1 MIQYFIK
8 FEWKQFFRS
17 SYWQKSIALNILMGF
32 LALYFMLTFL
42 VLGISIYPLLKKQ
55 FPESDP
61 LIMVNGFLFYWFL
74 GDLVM
79 RFFLQKLPVMNIKPL
94 LALPIKRSKILNYV
108 LGKSAISFFNFLP
121 LFAIIPF
128 GVILIFEDYRK
139 TNPTD
144 LIEAPKIGRKLPD
157 TLSVQKEEIDPAE
170 LDAINTLL
178 EETLAAMDQS
188 RIDEGALL
196 SEEFSLRIA
205 NIHQLLQQVIDMDAA
220 RMGGIKPRLEKALSD
235 ITAPIDQNR
244 LEQELIY
251 YIEKYDITEEKVRLA
266 GHLDYFSETQSSSES
281 QGKKLGFIAQEIG
294 REINTL
300 GSKANFAPMQQL
312 VVQMKDELEKIKEQL
327 LNAL

>member
-1 MIQYFIK
+1 MTGYGKRVLQLSDKKISLEIK
-8 FEWKQFFRS
+8 SLNSKGLDLNMRIPS
-17 SYWQKSIALNILMGF
+17 SYREHELSFRKRVSATLERGKIDFGLFIEQTGGTAAAVINQEVVKAYMAQLGAIA
-32 LALYFMLTFL
+32 AAT
-42 VLGISIYPLLKKQ
+42 PDQ
-55 FPESDP
+55 
-61 LIMVNGFLFYWFL
+61 
-74 GDLVM
+74 
-79 RFFLQKLPVMNIKPL
+79 L
-94 LALPIKRSKILNYV
+94 LALSL
-108 LGKSAISFFNFLP
+108 
-121 LFAIIPF
+121 
-128 GVILIFEDYRK
+128 
-139 TNPTD
+139 
-144 LIEAPKIGRKLPD
+144 KLPD

-170 LDAINTLL
+170 LEAINTLL
-178 EETLAAMDQS
+178 ENTLQAMDQS
-188 RIDEGALL
+188 RVDEGVLL

-205 NIHQLLQQVIDMDAA
+205 NIHQLLQQVIAMDED

>member
-1 MIQYFIK
+1 MIKSMTGYGKRVLPLSDKKISLEIK
-8 FEWKQFFRS
+8 SLNSKGLDLNMRIPS
-17 SYWQKSIALNILMGF
+17 SYREHELSFRKRVSATLERGKIDFGLFIEQTGGTAAAVINQEVVQAYMAQLGVIA
-32 LALYFMLTFL
+32 AAT
-42 VLGISIYPLLKKQ
+42 PDQ
-55 FPESDP
+55 
-61 LIMVNGFLFYWFL
+61 
-74 GDLVM
+74 
-79 RFFLQKLPVMNIKPL
+79 L
-94 LALPIKRSKILNYV
+94 LALSL
-108 LGKSAISFFNFLP
+108 
-121 LFAIIPF
+121 
-128 GVILIFEDYRK
+128 
-139 TNPTD
+139 
-144 LIEAPKIGRKLPD
+144 KLPD

-170 LDAINTLL
+170 WEAINTLL
-178 EETLAAMDQS
+178 EETLFAMDQS
-188 RIDEGALL
+188 RVDEGALL

-205 NIHQLLQQVIDMDAA
+205 NIHQLLQQVIGMDAD

>member
-1 MIQYFIK
+1 MTGYGKRVLSLSDKKISLEIK
-8 FEWKQFFRS
+8 SLNSKGLDLNMRIPS
-17 SYWQKSIALNILMGF
+17 SYREHELSFRKRVSATLERGKIDFG
-32 LALYFMLTFL
+32 
-42 VLGISIYPLLKKQ
+42 
-55 FPESDP
+55 
-61 LIMVNGFLFYWFL
+61 LFIEQTGGAAAAVINQEVVQAYMAQL
-74 GDLVM
+74 EAITAATPD
-79 RFFLQKLPVMNIKPL
+79 QL
-94 LALPIKRSKILNYV
+94 LALSL
-108 LGKSAISFFNFLP
+108 
-121 LFAIIPF
+121 
-128 GVILIFEDYRK
+128 
-139 TNPTD
+139 
-144 LIEAPKIGRKLPD
+144 KLPD

-205 NIHQLLQQVIDMDAA
+205 NIHQLLHQVIDMDAA

>member
-1 MIQYFIK
+1 MIKSMTGYGKRVLQLSDKKISLEIK
-8 FEWKQFFRS
+8 SLNSKGLDLNIRIPS
-17 SYWQKSIALNILMGF
+17 SYREHELSFRKRVSATLERGKIDFGLFIEQTGGTAAAVINQDVVQAYMAQLGAIAP
-32 LALYFMLTFL
+32 AT
-42 VLGISIYPLLKKQ
+42 PDQ
-55 FPESDP
+55 
-61 LIMVNGFLFYWFL
+61 
-74 GDLVM
+74 
-79 RFFLQKLPVMNIKPL
+79 L
-94 LALPIKRSKILNYV
+94 LALSL
-108 LGKSAISFFNFLP
+108 
-121 LFAIIPF
+121 
-128 GVILIFEDYRK
+128 
-139 TNPTD
+139 
-144 LIEAPKIGRKLPD
+144 KLPD

-170 LDAINTLL
+170 LEAINALL
-178 EETLAAMDQS
+178 EETLLAMDQS
-188 RIDEGALL
+188 RVDEGALL

-205 NIHQLLQQVIDMDAA
+205 NIRQLLQDVIGMDSD

-235 ITAPIDQNR
+235 FTAPIDQNR

-266 GHLDYFSETQSSSES
+266 GHLDYFMETLSAAQS

>member
-1 MIQYFIK
+1 MIKSMTGYGKRVLQLSDKKISLEIK
-8 FEWKQFFRS
+8 SLNSKGLDLNIRIPS
-17 SYWQKSIALNILMGF
+17 SYREHELSFRKRVSATLERGKIDFGLFIEQTGGTAAAVINQDVVQAYMAQLGAIAP
-32 LALYFMLTFL
+32 AT
-42 VLGISIYPLLKKQ
+42 PDQ
-55 FPESDP
+55 
-61 LIMVNGFLFYWFL
+61 
-74 GDLVM
+74 
-79 RFFLQKLPVMNIKPL
+79 L
-94 LALPIKRSKILNYV
+94 LALSL
-108 LGKSAISFFNFLP
+108 
-121 LFAIIPF
+121 
-128 GVILIFEDYRK
+128 
-139 TNPTD
+139 
-144 LIEAPKIGRKLPD
+144 KLPD

-170 LDAINTLL
+170 LEAINSLL
-178 EETLAAMDQS
+178 EETLLAMDQS
-188 RIDEGALL
+188 RVDEGALL

-205 NIHQLLQQVIDMDAA
+205 NIRQLLQDVIGMDSD
-220 RMGGIKPRLEKALSD
+220 RMAGIKPRLEKALSD

-266 GHLDYFSETQSSSES
+266 GHLDYFNETQSSSES

>member
-1 MIQYFIK
+1 MTGYGKRVLSLSDKKISLEIK
-8 FEWKQFFRS
+8 SLNSKGLDLNIRIPS
-17 SYWQKSIALNILMGF
+17 SYREHELSFRKRVSATLERGKIDFGLFIEQTGGAAAAVINQEVVQAYMAQLEAIA
-32 LALYFMLTFL
+32 AAT
-42 VLGISIYPLLKKQ
+42 PDQ
-55 FPESDP
+55 
-61 LIMVNGFLFYWFL
+61 
-74 GDLVM
+74 
-79 RFFLQKLPVMNIKPL
+79 L
-94 LALPIKRSKILNYV
+94 LALSL
-108 LGKSAISFFNFLP
+108 
-121 LFAIIPF
+121 
-128 GVILIFEDYRK
+128 
-139 TNPTD
+139 
-144 LIEAPKIGRKLPD
+144 KLPD

-196 SEEFSLRIA
+196 SEEFSLRIN
-205 NIHQLLQQVIDMDAA
+205 NIHQLLRQVIDMDAE

>member
-1 MIQYFIK
+1 MIKSMTGYGKRVLQLSDKKISLEIK
-8 FEWKQFFRS
+8 SLNSKGLDLNMRIPS
-17 SYWQKSIALNILMGF
+17 SYREHELSFRKRVSATLERGKIDFGLFIEQTGGTAAAVINQEVVKAYMAQLGAIA
-32 LALYFMLTFL
+32 AAT
-42 VLGISIYPLLKKQ
+42 PDQ
-55 FPESDP
+55 
-61 LIMVNGFLFYWFL
+61 
-74 GDLVM
+74 
-79 RFFLQKLPVMNIKPL
+79 L
-94 LALPIKRSKILNYV
+94 LALSL
-108 LGKSAISFFNFLP
+108 
-121 LFAIIPF
+121 
-128 GVILIFEDYRK
+128 
-139 TNPTD
+139 
-144 LIEAPKIGRKLPD
+144 KLPD

-170 LDAINTLL
+170 LEAINTLL
-178 EETLAAMDQS
+178 EDTLRAMDQS
-188 RIDEGALL
+188 RVDEGVLL

-205 NIHQLLQQVIDMDAA
+205 NIHQLLQQVIAMDED

-251 YIEKYDITEEKVRLA
+251 YIEKYDITEEKVRLV

>member
-1 MIQYFIK
+1 MIKSMTGYGKRVLSLSDKKISLEIK
-8 FEWKQFFRS
+8 SLNSKGLDLNMRIPS
-17 SYWQKSIALNILMGF
+17 SYREHELSFRKRVSATLERGKIDFGLFIEQTGGAAAAVINQEVVQAYMAQLGAIA
-32 LALYFMLTFL
+32 AAT
-42 VLGISIYPLLKKQ
+42 PDQ
-55 FPESDP
+55 
-61 LIMVNGFLFYWFL
+61 
-74 GDLVM
+74 
-79 RFFLQKLPVMNIKPL
+79 L
-94 LALPIKRSKILNYV
+94 LALSL
-108 LGKSAISFFNFLP
+108 
-121 LFAIIPF
+121 
-128 GVILIFEDYRK
+128 
-139 TNPTD
+139 
-144 LIEAPKIGRKLPD
+144 KLPD

-170 LDAINTLL
+170 LEAINSLL
-178 EETLAAMDQS
+178 EETLLAMDQS
-188 RIDEGALL
+188 RVDEGALL

-205 NIHQLLQQVIDMDAA
+205 NIRQLLQDVIGMDSD
-220 RMGGIKPRLEKALSD
+220 RMAGIKPRLEKALSD

>member
-1 MIQYFIK
+1 MIKSMTGYGKRVLQLSDKKISLEIK
-8 FEWKQFFRS
+8 SLNSKGLDLNIRIPS
-17 SYWQKSIALNILMGF
+17 SYREHELSFRKRVSATLERGKIDFGLFIEQTGGTAAAVINQDVVQAYMAQLGAIAP
-32 LALYFMLTFL
+32 AT
-42 VLGISIYPLLKKQ
+42 PDQ
-55 FPESDP
+55 
-61 LIMVNGFLFYWFL
+61 
-74 GDLVM
+74 
-79 RFFLQKLPVMNIKPL
+79 L
-94 LALPIKRSKILNYV
+94 LALSL
-108 LGKSAISFFNFLP
+108 
-121 LFAIIPF
+121 
-128 GVILIFEDYRK
+128 
-139 TNPTD
+139 
-144 LIEAPKIGRKLPD
+144 KLPD

-170 LDAINTLL
+170 LEAINALL
-178 EETLAAMDQS
+178 EETLLAMDQS
-188 RIDEGALL
+188 RVDEGALL

-205 NIHQLLQQVIDMDAA
+205 NIRQLLQDVIGMDSD

-266 GHLDYFSETQSSSES
+266 GHLDYFMETLSAAKS

>member
-1 MIQYFIK
+1 MTGYGKRVLQLSDKKISLEIK
-8 FEWKQFFRS
+8 SLNSKGLDLNMRIPS
-17 SYWQKSIALNILMGF
+17 SYREHELSFRKRVSATLERGKIDFGLFIEQTGGTAAAVINQEVVKAYMAQLGAIA
-32 LALYFMLTFL
+32 AAT
-42 VLGISIYPLLKKQ
+42 PDQ
-55 FPESDP
+55 
-61 LIMVNGFLFYWFL
+61 
-74 GDLVM
+74 
-79 RFFLQKLPVMNIKPL
+79 L
-94 LALPIKRSKILNYV
+94 LALSL
-108 LGKSAISFFNFLP
+108 
-121 LFAIIPF
+121 
-128 GVILIFEDYRK
+128 
-139 TNPTD
+139 
-144 LIEAPKIGRKLPD
+144 KLPD

-170 LDAINTLL
+170 LEAINTLL
-178 EETLAAMDQS
+178 EDTLQAMDQS
-188 RIDEGALL
+188 RVDEGVLL

-205 NIHQLLQQVIDMDAA
+205 NIHQLLQQVIAMDED

>member
-1 MIQYFIK
+1 MTGYGKRVLPLSDKKISLEIK
-8 FEWKQFFRS
+8 SLNSKGLDLNMRIPS
-17 SYWQKSIALNILMGF
+17 SYREHELSFRKRVSATLERGKIDFGLFIEQTGGTAAAVINQEVVQAYMAQLGAIA
-32 LALYFMLTFL
+32 AAT
-42 VLGISIYPLLKKQ
+42 PDQ
-55 FPESDP
+55 
-61 LIMVNGFLFYWFL
+61 
-74 GDLVM
+74 
-79 RFFLQKLPVMNIKPL
+79 L
-94 LALPIKRSKILNYV
+94 LALSL
-108 LGKSAISFFNFLP
+108 
-121 LFAIIPF
+121 
-128 GVILIFEDYRK
+128 
-139 TNPTD
+139 
-144 LIEAPKIGRKLPD
+144 KLPD

-170 LDAINTLL
+170 WEAINTLL
-178 EETLAAMDQS
+178 EETLVAMDQS
-188 RIDEGALL
+188 RVDEGALL

-205 NIHQLLQQVIDMDAA
+205 NIHQLLQQVIGMDAD

>member
-1 MIQYFIK
+1 MIKSMTGYGKRVLSLSDKKISLEIK
-8 FEWKQFFRS
+8 SLNSKGLDLNMRIPS
-17 SYWQKSIALNILMGF
+17 SYREHELSFRKRVSATLERGKIDFGLFIEQTGGAAAAVINQEVVQAYMAQLGAIA
-32 LALYFMLTFL
+32 AAT
-42 VLGISIYPLLKKQ
+42 PDQ
-55 FPESDP
+55 
-61 LIMVNGFLFYWFL
+61 
-74 GDLVM
+74 
-79 RFFLQKLPVMNIKPL
+79 L
-94 LALPIKRSKILNYV
+94 LALSL
-108 LGKSAISFFNFLP
+108 
-121 LFAIIPF
+121 
-128 GVILIFEDYRK
+128 
-139 TNPTD
+139 
-144 LIEAPKIGRKLPD
+144 KLPD

-170 LDAINTLL
+170 LDAINALL

-196 SEEFSLRIA
+196 SEEFSLRIN
-205 NIHQLLQQVIDMDAA
+205 NIHQLLRQVIDMDAE

>member
-1 MIQYFIK
+1 MTGYGKRVLQLSDKKISLEIK
-8 FEWKQFFRS
+8 SLNSKGLDLNIRIPS
-17 SYWQKSIALNILMGF
+17 SYREHELSFRKRVSATLERGKIDFGLFIEQTGGTAAAVINQDVVQAYMVQLGAIAP
-32 LALYFMLTFL
+32 AT
-42 VLGISIYPLLKKQ
+42 PDQ
-55 FPESDP
+55 
-61 LIMVNGFLFYWFL
+61 
-74 GDLVM
+74 
-79 RFFLQKLPVMNIKPL
+79 L
-94 LALPIKRSKILNYV
+94 LALSL
-108 LGKSAISFFNFLP
+108 
-121 LFAIIPF
+121 
-128 GVILIFEDYRK
+128 
-139 TNPTD
+139 
-144 LIEAPKIGRKLPD
+144 KLPD

-170 LDAINTLL
+170 LEAINSLL
-178 EETLAAMDQS
+178 EETLLAMDQS
-188 RIDEGALL
+188 RVDEGALL

-205 NIHQLLQQVIDMDAA
+205 NIRQLLQDVIGMDSD
-220 RMGGIKPRLEKALSD
+220 RMAGIKPRLEKALSD

-266 GHLDYFSETQSSSES
+266 GHLDYFNETQSSSES

>member
-1 MIQYFIK
+1 MAQLGA
-8 FEWKQFFRS
+8 
-17 SYWQKSIALNILMGF
+17 IAP
-32 LALYFMLTFL
+32 AT
-42 VLGISIYPLLKKQ
+42 PDQ
-55 FPESDP
+55 
-61 LIMVNGFLFYWFL
+61 
-74 GDLVM
+74 
-79 RFFLQKLPVMNIKPL
+79 L
-94 LALPIKRSKILNYV
+94 LALSL
-108 LGKSAISFFNFLP
+108 
-121 LFAIIPF
+121 
-128 GVILIFEDYRK
+128 
-139 TNPTD
+139 
-144 LIEAPKIGRKLPD
+144 KLPD

-170 LDAINTLL
+170 LEAINALL
-178 EETLAAMDQS
+178 EETLLAMDQS
-188 RIDEGALL
+188 RVDEGALL

-205 NIHQLLQQVIDMDAA
+205 NIRQLLQDVIGMDSD

-266 GHLDYFSETQSSSES
+266 GHLDYFMETLSAAQS

>member
-1 MIQYFIK
+1 MTGYGKRVLQLSDKKISLEIK
-8 FEWKQFFRS
+8 SLNSKGLDLNMRIPS
-17 SYWQKSIALNILMGF
+17 SYREHELSFRKRVSATLERGKIDFGLFIEQTGGTAAAVINQEVVQAYMAQLGAIA
-32 LALYFMLTFL
+32 AAT
-42 VLGISIYPLLKKQ
+42 PDQ
-55 FPESDP
+55 
-61 LIMVNGFLFYWFL
+61 
-74 GDLVM
+74 
-79 RFFLQKLPVMNIKPL
+79 L
-94 LALPIKRSKILNYV
+94 LALSL
-108 LGKSAISFFNFLP
+108 
-121 LFAIIPF
+121 
-128 GVILIFEDYRK
+128 
-139 TNPTD
+139 
-144 LIEAPKIGRKLPD
+144 KLPD

-170 LDAINTLL
+170 LEAINTLL
-178 EETLAAMDQS
+178 ENTLQAMDQS
-188 RIDEGALL
+188 RVDEGVLL

-205 NIHQLLQQVIDMDAA
+205 NIHQLLQQVIAMDED

-266 GHLDYFSETQSSSES
+266 GHLDYFMETLSAAQS

>member
-1 MIQYFIK
+1 MTGYGKRVLSLSDKKISLEIK
-8 FEWKQFFRS
+8 SLNSKGLD
-17 SYWQKSIALNILMGF
+17 LNIRIPRSYREHELSFRKRVSATLERGKIDFGLFIEQTGGAAAAVINQEVVQAYMAQ
-32 LALYFMLTFL
+32 LEAIAAAT
-42 VLGISIYPLLKKQ
+42 PDQLL
-55 FPESDP
+55 S
-61 LIMVNGFLFYWFL
+61 LSL
-74 GDLVM
+74 
-79 RFFLQKLPVMNIKPL
+79 
-94 LALPIKRSKILNYV
+94 
-108 LGKSAISFFNFLP
+108 
-121 LFAIIPF
+121 
-128 GVILIFEDYRK
+128 
-139 TNPTD
+139 
-144 LIEAPKIGRKLPD
+144 KLPD

>member
-1 MIQYFIK
+1 MIKSMTGYGKRVLQLSDKKISLEIK
-8 FEWKQFFRS
+8 SLNSKGLDLNIRIPS
-17 SYWQKSIALNILMGF
+17 SYREHELSFRKRVSATLERGKIDFGLFIEQTGGAAAAVINQEVVQAYMAQLGAIA
-32 LALYFMLTFL
+32 AAT
-42 VLGISIYPLLKKQ
+42 PDQ
-55 FPESDP
+55 
-61 LIMVNGFLFYWFL
+61 
-74 GDLVM
+74 
-79 RFFLQKLPVMNIKPL
+79 L
-94 LALPIKRSKILNYV
+94 LALSL
-108 LGKSAISFFNFLP
+108 
-121 LFAIIPF
+121 
-128 GVILIFEDYRK
+128 
-139 TNPTD
+139 
-144 LIEAPKIGRKLPD
+144 KLPD

-170 LDAINTLL
+170 LEAINALL
-178 EETLAAMDQS
+178 EETLLAMDQS
-188 RIDEGALL
+188 RVDEGALL

-205 NIHQLLQQVIDMDAA
+205 NIRQLLQDVIGMDSD
-220 RMGGIKPRLEKALSD
+220 RMAGIKPRLEKALSD

>member
-1 MIQYFIK
+1 MIKSMTGYGKRVLQLSDKKISLEIK
-8 FEWKQFFRS
+8 SLNSKGLDLNIRIPS
-17 SYWQKSIALNILMGF
+17 SYREHELSFRKRVSATLERGKIDFGLFIEQTGGTAAAVINQDVVQAYMAQLGAIAP
-32 LALYFMLTFL
+32 AT
-42 VLGISIYPLLKKQ
+42 PDQ
-55 FPESDP
+55 
-61 LIMVNGFLFYWFL
+61 
-74 GDLVM
+74 
-79 RFFLQKLPVMNIKPL
+79 L
-94 LALPIKRSKILNYV
+94 LALSL
-108 LGKSAISFFNFLP
+108 
-121 LFAIIPF
+121 
-128 GVILIFEDYRK
+128 
-139 TNPTD
+139 
-144 LIEAPKIGRKLPD
+144 KLPD

-170 LDAINTLL
+170 LEAINALL
-178 EETLAAMDQS
+178 EETLLAMDQS
-188 RIDEGALL
+188 RVDEGALL

-205 NIHQLLQQVIDMDAA
+205 NIRQLLQDVIGMDSD

-266 GHLDYFSETQSSSES
+266 GHLDYFNETQSSSES

>member
-1 MIQYFIK
+1 MTGYGKRVLQLSDKKISLEIK
-8 FEWKQFFRS
+8 SLNSKGLDLNMRIPS
-17 SYWQKSIALNILMGF
+17 SYREHELSFRKRVSATLERGKIDFGLFIEQTGGTAAAVINQEVVQAYMAQLGAIA
-32 LALYFMLTFL
+32 AAT
-42 VLGISIYPLLKKQ
+42 PDQ
-55 FPESDP
+55 
-61 LIMVNGFLFYWFL
+61 
-74 GDLVM
+74 
-79 RFFLQKLPVMNIKPL
+79 L
-94 LALPIKRSKILNYV
+94 LALSL
-108 LGKSAISFFNFLP
+108 
-121 LFAIIPF
+121 
-128 GVILIFEDYRK
+128 
-139 TNPTD
+139 
-144 LIEAPKIGRKLPD
+144 KLPD

-170 LDAINTLL
+170 LEAINALL
-178 EETLAAMDQS
+178 EETLLAMDQS
-188 RIDEGALL
+188 RVDEGALL

-205 NIHQLLQQVIDMDAA
+205 NIRQLLQDVIGMDSD

>member
-1 MIQYFIK
+1 MIKSMTGYGKRVLSLSDKKISLEIK
-8 FEWKQFFRS
+8 SLNSKGLDLNIRIPS
-17 SYWQKSIALNILMGF
+17 SYREHELSFRKRVSATLERGKIDFGLFIEQTGGAAAAVINQEVVQAYMAQLGAIA
-32 LALYFMLTFL
+32 AAT
-42 VLGISIYPLLKKQ
+42 PDQ
-55 FPESDP
+55 
-61 LIMVNGFLFYWFL
+61 
-74 GDLVM
+74 
-79 RFFLQKLPVMNIKPL
+79 L
-94 LALPIKRSKILNYV
+94 LALSL
-108 LGKSAISFFNFLP
+108 
-121 LFAIIPF
+121 
-128 GVILIFEDYRK
+128 
-139 TNPTD
+139 
-144 LIEAPKIGRKLPD
+144 KLPD

-170 LDAINTLL
+170 LDAINALL

-196 SEEFSLRIA
+196 SEEFSLRIN
-205 NIHQLLQQVIDMDAA
+205 NIHQLLRQVIDMDAE

-312 VVQMKDELEKIKEQL
+312 VVQMKDELEKIKEQI

>member
-1 MIQYFIK
+1 MIKSMTGYGKRVLQLSDKKISLEIK
-8 FEWKQFFRS
+8 SLNSKGLDLNMRIPS
-17 SYWQKSIALNILMGF
+17 SYREHELSFRKRVSATLERGKIDFGLFIEQTGGTAAAVINQEVVQAYMAQLGAIA
-32 LALYFMLTFL
+32 AAT
-42 VLGISIYPLLKKQ
+42 PDQ
-55 FPESDP
+55 
-61 LIMVNGFLFYWFL
+61 
-74 GDLVM
+74 
-79 RFFLQKLPVMNIKPL
+79 L
-94 LALPIKRSKILNYV
+94 LALSL
-108 LGKSAISFFNFLP
+108 
-121 LFAIIPF
+121 
-128 GVILIFEDYRK
+128 
-139 TNPTD
+139 
-144 LIEAPKIGRKLPD
+144 KLPD

-170 LDAINTLL
+170 LEAINALL
-178 EETLAAMDQS
+178 EETLLAMDQS
-188 RIDEGALL
+188 RVDEGALL

-205 NIHQLLQQVIDMDAA
+205 NIRQLLQDVIGMDSD

>member
-1 MIQYFIK
+1 MIKSMTGYGKRVLSLSDKKISLEIK
-8 FEWKQFFRS
+8 SLNSKGLDLNMRIPS
-17 SYWQKSIALNILMGF
+17 SYREHELSFRKRVSATLERGKIDFGLFIEQTGGASAAVINQEVVQAYMAQLGAIA
-32 LALYFMLTFL
+32 AAT
-42 VLGISIYPLLKKQ
+42 PDQ
-55 FPESDP
+55 
-61 LIMVNGFLFYWFL
+61 
-74 GDLVM
+74 
-79 RFFLQKLPVMNIKPL
+79 L
-94 LALPIKRSKILNYV
+94 LALSL
-108 LGKSAISFFNFLP
+108 
-121 LFAIIPF
+121 
-128 GVILIFEDYRK
+128 
-139 TNPTD
+139 
-144 LIEAPKIGRKLPD
+144 KLPD

-196 SEEFSLRIA
+196 SEEFSLRIN

>member
-1 MIQYFIK
+1 MIKSMTGYGKRVLSLSDKKISLEIK
-8 FEWKQFFRS
+8 SLNSKGLDLNIRIPS
-17 SYWQKSIALNILMGF
+17 SYREHELSFRKRVSATLERGKIDFGLFIEQTGGAAAAVINQEVVQAYMAQLEAIA
-32 LALYFMLTFL
+32 AAT
-42 VLGISIYPLLKKQ
+42 PDQ
-55 FPESDP
+55 
-61 LIMVNGFLFYWFL
+61 
-74 GDLVM
+74 
-79 RFFLQKLPVMNIKPL
+79 L
-94 LALPIKRSKILNYV
+94 LALSL
-108 LGKSAISFFNFLP
+108 
-121 LFAIIPF
+121 
-128 GVILIFEDYRK
+128 
-139 TNPTD
+139 
-144 LIEAPKIGRKLPD
+144 KLPD

-188 RIDEGALL
+188 RIDEGALF
-196 SEEFSLRIA
+196 SEEFSLRIN

>member
-1 MIQYFIK
+1 MIKSMTGYGKRVLQLSDKKISLEIK
-8 FEWKQFFRS
+8 SLNSKGLDLNMRIPS
-17 SYWQKSIALNILMGF
+17 SYREHELSFRKRVSATLERGKIDFGLFIEQTGGTAAAVINQEVVQAYMAQLGAIAP
-32 LALYFMLTFL
+32 AT
-42 VLGISIYPLLKKQ
+42 PDQ
-55 FPESDP
+55 
-61 LIMVNGFLFYWFL
+61 
-74 GDLVM
+74 
-79 RFFLQKLPVMNIKPL
+79 L
-94 LALPIKRSKILNYV
+94 LALSL
-108 LGKSAISFFNFLP
+108 
-121 LFAIIPF
+121 
-128 GVILIFEDYRK
+128 
-139 TNPTD
+139 
-144 LIEAPKIGRKLPD
+144 KLPD

-170 LDAINTLL
+170 LEAINTLL
-178 EETLAAMDQS
+178 EDTLQAMDQS
-188 RIDEGALL
+188 RVDEGVLL

-205 NIHQLLQQVIDMDAA
+205 NIHQLLQQVIAMDED

-266 GHLDYFSETQSSSES
+266 GHLDYFMETLSAAQS

>member
-1 MIQYFIK
+1 MIKSMTGYGKRVLSLSDKKISLEIK
-8 FEWKQFFRS
+8 SLNSKGLDLNMRIPS
-17 SYWQKSIALNILMGF
+17 SYREHELSFRKRVSATLERGKIDFGLFIEQTGGAAAAVINQEVVQAYMAQLGAIA
-32 LALYFMLTFL
+32 AAT
-42 VLGISIYPLLKKQ
+42 PDQ
-55 FPESDP
+55 
-61 LIMVNGFLFYWFL
+61 
-74 GDLVM
+74 
-79 RFFLQKLPVMNIKPL
+79 L
-94 LALPIKRSKILNYV
+94 LALSL
-108 LGKSAISFFNFLP
+108 
-121 LFAIIPF
+121 
-128 GVILIFEDYRK
+128 
-139 TNPTD
+139 
-144 LIEAPKIGRKLPD
+144 KLPD
-157 TLSVQKEEIDPAE
+157 TLSVQKEEIDLAE

-188 RIDEGALL
+188 RIDEGALF
-196 SEEFSLRIA
+196 SEEFSLRIN

>member
-1 MIQYFIK
+1 MTGYGKRVLQLSDKKISLEIK
-8 FEWKQFFRS
+8 SLNSKGLDLNMRIPS
-17 SYWQKSIALNILMGF
+17 SYREHELSFRKRVSATLERGKIDFGLFIEQTGGTAAAVINQEVVKAYMAQLGAIA
-32 LALYFMLTFL
+32 AAT
-42 VLGISIYPLLKKQ
+42 PDQ
-55 FPESDP
+55 
-61 LIMVNGFLFYWFL
+61 
-74 GDLVM
+74 
-79 RFFLQKLPVMNIKPL
+79 L
-94 LALPIKRSKILNYV
+94 LALSL
-108 LGKSAISFFNFLP
+108 
-121 LFAIIPF
+121 
-128 GVILIFEDYRK
+128 
-139 TNPTD
+139 
-144 LIEAPKIGRKLPD
+144 KLPD

-170 LDAINTLL
+170 LEAINTLL
-178 EETLAAMDQS
+178 EDTLRAMDQS
-188 RIDEGALL
+188 RVDEGVLL

-205 NIHQLLQQVIDMDAA
+205 NIHQLLQQVIAMDED
-220 RMGGIKPRLEKALSD
+220 RMGGIIPRLEKALSD

-266 GHLDYFSETQSSSES
+266 GHLNYFSETQSSSES

>member
-1 MIQYFIK
+1 MIKSMTGYGKRVLQLSDKKISLEIK
-8 FEWKQFFRS
+8 SLNSKGLDLNMRIPS
-17 SYWQKSIALNILMGF
+17 SYREHELSFRKRVSATLERGKIDFGLFIEQTGGTAAAVINQDVVQAYMAQLGAIAP
-32 LALYFMLTFL
+32 AT
-42 VLGISIYPLLKKQ
+42 PDQ
-55 FPESDP
+55 
-61 LIMVNGFLFYWFL
+61 
-74 GDLVM
+74 
-79 RFFLQKLPVMNIKPL
+79 L
-94 LALPIKRSKILNYV
+94 LALSL
-108 LGKSAISFFNFLP
+108 
-121 LFAIIPF
+121 
-128 GVILIFEDYRK
+128 
-139 TNPTD
+139 
-144 LIEAPKIGRKLPD
+144 KLPD

-170 LDAINTLL
+170 LEAINSLL
-178 EETLAAMDQS
+178 EETLLAMDQS
-188 RIDEGALL
+188 RVDEGALL

-205 NIHQLLQQVIDMDAA
+205 NIRQLLQDVIGMDSD

-266 GHLDYFSETQSSSES
+266 GHLDYFMETLSAAQS

>member
-1 MIQYFIK
+1 MIKSMTGYGKRVLQLSDKKISLEIK
-8 FEWKQFFRS
+8 SLNSKGLDLNMRIPS
-17 SYWQKSIALNILMGF
+17 SYREHELSFRKRVSATLERGKIDFGLFIEQTGGTAAAVINQDVVQAYMAQLGAIAP
-32 LALYFMLTFL
+32 AT
-42 VLGISIYPLLKKQ
+42 PDQ
-55 FPESDP
+55 
-61 LIMVNGFLFYWFL
+61 
-74 GDLVM
+74 
-79 RFFLQKLPVMNIKPL
+79 L
-94 LALPIKRSKILNYV
+94 LALSL
-108 LGKSAISFFNFLP
+108 
-121 LFAIIPF
+121 
-128 GVILIFEDYRK
+128 
-139 TNPTD
+139 
-144 LIEAPKIGRKLPD
+144 KLPD

-170 LDAINTLL
+170 LEAINALL
-178 EETLAAMDQS
+178 EETLLAMDQS
-188 RIDEGALL
+188 RVDEGALL

-205 NIHQLLQQVIDMDAA
+205 NIRQLLQDVIGMDSD

-266 GHLDYFSETQSSSES
+266 GHLDYFMETLSAAQS

>member
-1 MIQYFIK
+1 MIKSMTGYGKRVLQLSDKKISLEIK
-8 FEWKQFFRS
+8 SLNSKGLDLNIRIPS
-17 SYWQKSIALNILMGF
+17 SYREHELSFRKRVSATLERGKIDFGLFIEQTGGTAAAVINQDVVQAYMAQLGAIAP
-32 LALYFMLTFL
+32 AT
-42 VLGISIYPLLKKQ
+42 PDQ
-55 FPESDP
+55 
-61 LIMVNGFLFYWFL
+61 
-74 GDLVM
+74 
-79 RFFLQKLPVMNIKPL
+79 L
-94 LALPIKRSKILNYV
+94 LALSL
-108 LGKSAISFFNFLP
+108 
-121 LFAIIPF
+121 
-128 GVILIFEDYRK
+128 
-139 TNPTD
+139 
-144 LIEAPKIGRKLPD
+144 KLPD

-170 LDAINTLL
+170 LEAINALL
-178 EETLAAMDQS
+178 EETLLAMDQS
-188 RIDEGALL
+188 RVDEGALL

-205 NIHQLLQQVIDMDAA
+205 NIRQLLQDVIGMDSD

-266 GHLDYFSETQSSSES
+266 GHLDYFMETLSAAQS

-300 GSKANFAPMQQL
+300 GSKANFALMQQL

>member
-1 MIQYFIK
+1 MIKSMTGYGKRVLQLSDKKISLEIK
-8 FEWKQFFRS
+8 SLNSKGLDLNMRIPS
-17 SYWQKSIALNILMGF
+17 SYREHELSFRKRVSATLERGKIDFGLFIEQTGGTAAAVINQDVVQAYMAQLGAIAP
-32 LALYFMLTFL
+32 AT
-42 VLGISIYPLLKKQ
+42 PDQ
-55 FPESDP
+55 
-61 LIMVNGFLFYWFL
+61 
-74 GDLVM
+74 
-79 RFFLQKLPVMNIKPL
+79 L
-94 LALPIKRSKILNYV
+94 LALSL
-108 LGKSAISFFNFLP
+108 
-121 LFAIIPF
+121 
-128 GVILIFEDYRK
+128 
-139 TNPTD
+139 
-144 LIEAPKIGRKLPD
+144 KLPD

-170 LDAINTLL
+170 LEAINALL
-178 EETLAAMDQS
+178 EETLLAMDQS
-188 RIDEGALL
+188 RVDEGALL

-205 NIHQLLQQVIDMDAA
+205 NIRQLLQDVIGMDSD